1 MKHSTFFR
9 IITISTFLT
18 LALCLT
24 ACKGKGKESTQ
35 KISEKVTEKIEELKT
50 DKKSDKEVKK
60 ESETSGKKTDKTSKT
75 EEKKAETSSKTNQ
88 KSIAVFVPGII
99 ADSPIYEML
108 ADGVKLAVTKYNEGK
123 AKADRVEVYILEAGT
138 NQAEWSKKITALA
151 AQQKYDVIISS
162 NPSLPDL
169 VVPIVKQFPNQKFI
183 LLDAELK
190 GNKNI
195 FTICYNQYEQA
206 FLTGYIGG
214 LMSKSHKMAL
224 IAAQEYPVMNNILL
238 PYFEKGG
245 KEANKNTTVDFR
257 VVGNWYDANKG
268 AVLADSVIENGV
280 DVILPIC
287 GGASQG
293 VINSAVNHKVYVTWF
308 DNNGFEKAPG
318 TIISSSILKQKEM
331 ATIATEN
338 YLSGLTA
345 WGNADMVGVSDGFVD
360 FVQDDPLY
368 IQTVP
373 ANIRNKM
380 KKMVESIRNGNY
392 EVK

>member
-1 MKHSTFFR
+1 MKHSHFFK
-9 IITISTFLT
+9 IITISSILT

-24 ACKGKGKESTQ
+24 SCKEKKENGKTQ
-35 KISEKVTEKIEELKT
+35 KISEKITEKLEELKT
-50 DKKSDKEVKK
+50 DKENKK
-60 ESETSGKKTDKTSKT
+60 TADSESGKKSDENKKTDTAKSDTTTKS
-75 EEKKAETSSKTNQ
+75 NQ

-99 ADSPIYEML
+99 ADSPIYAML
-108 ADGVKLAVTKYNEGK
+108 ADGVKSAVNKYNEGK
-123 AKADRVEVYILEAGT
+123 DKADRAEVYILEAGT

-245 KEANKNTTVDFR
+245 KEANKKTTVDFR

-331 ATIATEN
+331 ASIATEN

-380 KKMVESIRNGNY
+380 KKMVDSIRSGNY
-392 EVK
+392 KVK

>member
-1 MKHSTFFR
+1 MKHSTF
-9 IITISTFLT
+9 IKIVTISSILA

-24 ACKGKGKESTQ
+24 SCKEKENGKTQ
-35 KISEKVTEKIEELKT
+35 KITEKITEKFEELKENKKTSET
-50 DKKSDKEVKK
+50 DSGKKSDEKK
-60 ESETSGKKTDKTSKT
+60 SDTAKSDTKKT
-75 EEKKAETSSKTNQ
+75 ETAAKSNQ
-88 KSIAVFVPGII
+88 QSIAVFIPGIL
-99 ADSPIYEML
+99 ADSPIYSML
-108 ADGVKLAVTKYNEGK
+108 ADGVKSAVSKYNQGK
-123 AKADRVEVYILEAGT
+123 PSSERAEVYILEAGT

-245 KEANKNTTVDFR
+245 KEANKKTTVDFR

-331 ATIATEN
+331 ASIATEN
-338 YLSGLTA
+338 YLSGLTS
-345 WGNADMVGVSDGFVD
+345 WGTADMVGVSDGFVD

-373 ANIRNKM
+373 ANIRRKM
-380 KKMVESIRNGNY
+380 EKMVDSIRCGNY
-392 EVK
+392 KVK

>member
-1 MKHSTFFR
+1 MKHSTF
-9 IITISTFLT
+9 IKIVTISSILAM
-18 LALCLT
+18 ALCLT
-24 ACKGKGKESTQ
+24 SCKEKENGKTQ
-35 KISEKVTEKIEELKT
+35 KITEKITEKFEELKENKKT
-50 DKKSDKEVKK
+50 SETVSGKKSDEKK
-60 ESETSGKKTDKTSKT
+60 SDTAKSDTKKT
-75 EEKKAETSSKTNQ
+75 ETAAKSNQ
-88 KSIAVFVPGII
+88 QSIAVFIPGIL
-99 ADSPIYEML
+99 ADSPIYSML
-108 ADGVKLAVTKYNEGK
+108 ADGVKSAVSKYNQGK
-123 AKADRVEVYILEAGT
+123 PSSERAEVYILEAGT

-245 KEANKNTTVDFR
+245 KEANKKTTVDFR

-331 ATIATEN
+331 ASIATEN
-338 YLSGLTA
+338 YLSGLTS
-345 WGNADMVGVSDGFVD
+345 WGTADMVGVSDGFVD

-373 ANIRNKM
+373 ANIRRKM
-380 KKMVESIRNGNY
+380 EKMVDSIRSGNY
-392 EVK
+392 KVK

>member
-1 MKHSTFFR
+1 MKHSTF
-9 IITISTFLT
+9 IKIVTISSILA

-24 ACKGKGKESTQ
+24 SCKEKENGKTQ
-35 KISEKVTEKIEELKT
+35 KITEKITEKFEELKENKKTSET
-50 DKKSDKEVKK
+50 DSGKKSDEKK
-60 ESETSGKKTDKTSKT
+60 SDTAKSDTKKT
-75 EEKKAETSSKTNQ
+75 ETAAKSNQ
-88 KSIAVFVPGII
+88 RSIAVFIPGIL
-99 ADSPIYEML
+99 ADSPIYSML
-108 ADGVKLAVTKYNEGK
+108 ADGVKSAVSKYNQGK
-123 AKADRVEVYILEAGT
+123 PSSERAEVYILEAGT

-245 KEANKNTTVDFR
+245 KEANKKTTVDFR

-331 ATIATEN
+331 ASIATEN
-338 YLSGLTA
+338 YLSGLTS
-345 WGNADMVGVSDGFVD
+345 WGTADMVGVSDGFVD

-373 ANIRNKM
+373 ANIRRKM
-380 KKMVESIRNGNY
+380 EKMVNSIRSGNY
-392 EVK
+392 KVK

>member
-1 MKHSTFFR
+1 MKHSTF
-9 IITISTFLT
+9 IKIVTISSILA

-24 ACKGKGKESTQ
+24 SCKEKENGKTQ
-35 KISEKVTEKIEELKT
+35 KITEKITEKFEELKENKKTSDT
-50 DKKSDKEVKK
+50 DSGKKSDEKK
-60 ESETSGKKTDKTSKT
+60 SDTAKSDTKKT
-75 EEKKAETSSKTNQ
+75 ETAAKSNQ
-88 KSIAVFVPGII
+88 QSIAVFIPGIL
-99 ADSPIYEML
+99 ADSPIYSML
-108 ADGVKLAVTKYNEGK
+108 ADGVKSAVSKYNQGK
-123 AKADRVEVYILEAGT
+123 PSSERAEVYILEAGT

-245 KEANKNTTVDFR
+245 KEANKKTTVDFR

-331 ATIATEN
+331 ASIATEN
-338 YLSGLTA
+338 YLSGLTS
-345 WGNADMVGVSDGFVD
+345 WGTADMVGVSDGFVD

-373 ANIRNKM
+373 ANIRRKM
-380 KKMVESIRNGNY
+380 EKMVNSIRSGNY
-392 EVK
+392 KVK

>member
-1 MKHSTFFR
+1 MKHSTF
-9 IITISTFLT
+9 IKIVTISSILA

-24 ACKGKGKESTQ
+24 SCKEKENGKTQ
-35 KISEKVTEKIEELKT
+35 KITEKITEKFEELKENKKTSET
-50 DKKSDKEVKK
+50 DSGKKSDEKK
-60 ESETSGKKTDKTSKT
+60 SDTAKSDTKKT
-75 EEKKAETSSKTNQ
+75 ETAAKSNQ
-88 KSIAVFVPGII
+88 QSIAVFIPGIL
-99 ADSPIYEML
+99 ADSPIYSML
-108 ADGVKLAVTKYNEGK
+108 ADGVKSAVSKYNQGK
-123 AKADRVEVYILEAGT
+123 PSSERAEVYILEAGT

-245 KEANKNTTVDFR
+245 KEANKKTTVDFR

-331 ATIATEN
+331 ASIATEN
-338 YLSGLTA
+338 YLSGLTS
-345 WGNADMVGVSDGFVD
+345 WGTADMVGVSDGFVD

-373 ANIRNKM
+373 ANIRRKM
-380 KKMVESIRNGNY
+380 EKMVNSIRSGNY
-392 EVK
+392 KVK